1 MPDHGRPAMSKADL
15 TYEHYLRDLAYTRA
29 VATELR
35 LRFLLAR
42 TRARLAMVKKVLP

>member
-1 MPDHGRPAMSKADL
+1 MNRADL
-15 TYEHYLRDLAYTRA
+15 TIEHFLRDLAYTRA

-42 TRARLAMVKKVLP
+42 TRARLAMIKKVLP